1 MKKITLILG
10 VSLMALSCEKQNC
23 NCGVIQSDNVYDYS
37 VIIKNSCSG
46 NNKKFYLSEGD
57 WINAHPGNDYC
68 ITNVESW

>member
-57 WINAHPGNDYC
+57 WINAHPGNHYC